1 MLTRAAGGV
10 GYALRGARFLAA
22 HPRLWKWV
30 VLPYFVTLGLF
41 VLLGWGAVVGIA
53 AVVAWATG
61 FLPSWL
67 AAFLGPLLGVVLG
80 LGLTLVMLY
89 VYFGVATVVAGPFC
103 ELLAEAAEEAHT
115 GRPSPAFSVT
125 GLLLDLARTVV
136 HEARRTLRYLVLIAI
151 LGILSI
157 ALPGPGTLVVAV
169 AGFFVAARFVAWD
182 VLDWTLARRGLGYAA
197 KVRFL
202 ADHRAATTGLG
213 LAIAGGLAIPVVGPI
228 FLPIGA
234 VAAMLLVTDVEERAG
249 SKVS

>member
-1 MLTRAAGGV
+1 MA
-10 GYALRGARFLAA
+10 
-22 HPRLWKWV
+22 
-30 VLPYFVTLGLF
+30 LPYFVTLALYGL
-41 VLLGWGAVVGIA
+41 VGWGAVQAIYFT
-53 AVVAWATG
+53 VVWATRSM
-61 FLPSWL
+61 PTWL
-67 AAFLGPLLGVVLG
+67 AALMGPVLGVILG
-80 LGLTLVMLY
+80 LGVAFVMLY
-89 VYFGVATVVAGPFC
+89 VYFGIATVVAGPFC

-151 LGILSI
+151 LGVLSMFV
-157 ALPGPGTLVVAV
+157 PGPGTIVVAI
-169 AGFFVAARFVAWD
+169 AGFFIASRFVAWD

-202 ADHRAATTGLG
+202 AEHRSSTTGLG

-228 FLPIGA
+228 FLPVGA
-234 VAAMLLVTDVEERAG
+234 VAAMLLVTDVEEARG

>member
-10 GYALRGARFLAA
+10 SYALRGAQFLAA

-30 VLPYFVTLGLF
+30 VLPYFVTLILFGLI
-41 VLLGWGAVVGIA
+41 GWGAVAAIA
-53 AVVAWATG
+53 AVVAWVAH
-61 FLPSWL
+61 FLPEWL
-67 AAFLGPLLGVVLG
+67 ATVLGPLLGVVLG
-80 LGLTLVMLY
+80 LGVAVVLLY

-103 ELLAEAAEEAHT
+103 ELLAEAAEVAHT

-125 GLLLDLARTVV
+125 GLLLDLLRTVA

-151 LGILSI
+151 LGILSMFV
-157 ALPGPGTLVVAV
+157 PGPGTVVAAV
-169 AGFFVAARFVAWD
+169 AGFFVAGRFVAWD

-202 ADHRAATTGLG
+202 ADHRGATTGLG
-213 LAIAGGLAIPVVGPI
+213 LAIAGGLVIPIVGPL

-234 VAAMLLVTDVEERAG
+234 VAGMLLVTDVEARAG